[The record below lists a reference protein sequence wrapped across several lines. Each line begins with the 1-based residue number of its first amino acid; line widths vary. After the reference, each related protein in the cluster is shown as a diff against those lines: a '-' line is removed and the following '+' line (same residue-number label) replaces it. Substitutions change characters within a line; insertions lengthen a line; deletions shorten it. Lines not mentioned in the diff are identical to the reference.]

1 MPAKL
6 DDLLPAIKNAG
17 EAGLKKGVIDKTFG
31 GGGKNKKELAAKLR
45 EKLVALRSEGAI
57 RGPFNL
63 GRSQYYFASGHGP
76 TVETA
81 SETIVGLVSRSGIKL
96 LSKPGLEK
104 KVTGLNKPF
113 FPDGLKHAVAN
124 RAIVELNCGSS
135 KYYLH
140 RDVAADHFGFEAGP
154 DEPKTSSPAPR
165 DGHSSPTALSLEDL
179 LPAYR
184 RLKAEQGGF
193 SAVKI
198 YDLMQALNGS
208 RDALHQVL
216 VEEAKAG
223 RITIH
228 PTTSVD
234 LPKEVLDAG
243 IRLPGF
249 AEPFVTVVVKN
260 EP

>member
-17 EAGLKKGVIDKTFG
+17 DSGLKKGAIDKKFG
-31 GGGKNKKELAAKLR
+31 GSGNKEQAAQLR
-45 EKLVALRSEGAI
+45 ETLVALRSEGAI
-57 RGPFNL
+57 RGPFKF

-81 SETIVGLVSRSGIKL
+81 SETIVGLVSRSGVKL

-124 RAIVELNCGSS
+124 KAIVELSCGSS

-140 RDVAADHFGFEAGP
+140 RDVAADHFGFESRSE
-154 DEPKTSSPAPR
+154 EPPA
-165 DGHSSPTALSLEDL
+165 SSPTQRDGQSIPPALSLEDL

-208 RDALHQVL
+208 KDALHRVL

-234 LPKEVLDAG
+234 LPKEVLDAS